1 MNERDELAVKEAV
14 KEMDS
19 RLLREVVKDAVK
31 ELLGDYVRLFGWW
44 SLRTLSVAAVGGI
57 IVGILWAAGY
67 AKVDG

>member
-19 RLLREVVKDAVK
+19 RVLRGVVKDAVK

-44 SLRTLSVAAVGGI
+44 SLRTVSVAALGAM
-57 IVGILWAAGY
+57 IVLILWVAGY
-67 AKVDG
+67 AKVGS